1 MKATTD
7 LDITTPTAFAD
18 FEGIHAKFR
27 QLRAETPVAWVAP
40 EKYRPFW
47 AVTKH
52 ADIQEVEGQPDK
64 FLNDPRLTLMEIE
77 QEEQILAMTGSNHI
91 LRSLVD
97 MDNPDHSKYRLL
109 TQAWF
114 MPKNVK
120 TREAAVRKLA
130 KEAVDRMAAM
140 GGECDFVNDVAVWYP
155 LRVIMSILGVEPKDE
170 PLMLKLTQELFGA
183 TDPDQGRSDQTIDTN
198 VLLDFFTFF
207 NALTQDRRA
216 NPRDDDVASVI
227 ANAKIDGELLPDL
240 EAMSYYIIIATAGH
254 DTTSSSTAGG
264 MLNMIQN
271 PDQLQKLRDNP
282 DLMGNAIE
290 EMIRHETPVKHFFR
304 TAKEDYELRGQQIKA
319 GDSLAMFYHSGNR
332 DEDVFEDPD
341 AFQVDREIAKN
352 IAFGHGPHLCLGM
365 HLARME
371 MRYLF
376 EELLPRLKSIE
387 LAGEPTRVAANF
399 VSGLKT
405 LPIKYEMI

>member
-290 EMIRHETPVKHFFR
+290 EMIRHETPV
-304 TAKEDYELRGQQIKA
+304 
-319 GDSLAMFYHSGNR
+319 
-332 DEDVFEDPD
+332 
-341 AFQVDREIAKN
+341 
-352 IAFGHGPHLCLGM
+352 
-365 HLARME
+365 
-371 MRYLF
+371 
-376 EELLPRLKSIE
+376 
-387 LAGEPTRVAANF
+387 
-399 VSGLKT
+399 
-405 LPIKYEMI
+405 